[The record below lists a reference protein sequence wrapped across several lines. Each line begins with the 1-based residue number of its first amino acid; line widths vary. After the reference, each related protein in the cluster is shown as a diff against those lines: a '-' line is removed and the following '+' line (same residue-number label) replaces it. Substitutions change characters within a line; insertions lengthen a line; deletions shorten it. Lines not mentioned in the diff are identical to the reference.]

1 MYNKPLT
8 NYFSC
13 SGTSVG
19 CTGDICADAGKK
31 SKFLVIVVKQVLK
44 FTDHCK
50 LSASPAHNV
59 NGILRVGEREKLL
72 QEKNIVVWFLEGRHF
87 DHSSGEFP
95 KLVQQKDNL
104 FLLGG
109 DVHPDGFDPYA
120 SADSDKTLTWAI
132 QVFFILRVA
141 MFTYS
146 NLQSIRT
153 WQFVHTKVRQ
163 LLTRH
168 CQIGYSWS
176 KYSNIHIY
184 CGTCAKSD
192 SCYNVWLTQW
202 CAACFFILRD
212 QKCILC
218 KVLHSVQ
225 YQCTPV

>member
-31 SKFLVIVVKQVLK
+31 KQFFGNSCKTSSELN
-44 FTDHCK
+44 FADHCK

-72 QEKNIVVWFLEGRHF
+72 QEKNMVAGLLEGLHF
-87 DHSSGEFP
+87 DHSSGEIP

-120 SADSDKTLTWAI
+120 SADFDKTLT
-132 QVFFILRVA
+132 
-141 MFTYS
+141 
-146 NLQSIRT
+146 
-153 WQFVHTKVRQ
+153 
-163 LLTRH
+163 
-168 CQIGYSWS
+168 
-176 KYSNIHIY
+176 
-184 CGTCAKSD
+184 
-192 SCYNVWLTQW
+192 
-202 CAACFFILRD
+202 
-212 QKCILC
+212 
-218 KVLHSVQ
+218 
-225 YQCTPV
+225 